1 MTTEEMNGYKLR
13 ITQAG
18 IAELTVIMLEM
29 EMQWIQEAVSS
40 YDAGNT
46 EEFLDCVSKA
56 QGTQVEL
63 MNVLNMENPVAVD
76 MFSVFA
82 YINKLLIQSKIK
94 REPQEL
100 SRCREM
106 LGKFHESFQKIA
118 DTDKAGPVMEQSEKV
133 YAGLT
138 YGTHGLVESSMGGH
152 DYSV

>member
-1 MTTEEMNGYKLR
+1 MTKDEMNVYKLR

-18 IAELTVIMLEM
+18 IAELTLIMLEM
-29 EMQWIQEAVSS
+29 EMQWMDEAVLA
-40 YDAGNT
+40 YDGGNI
-46 EEFLDCVSKA
+46 EGFLDCVDKA

-94 REPQEL
+94 KEPQEL

-106 LGKFHESFQKIA
+106 LGKFYQSLQAIA
-118 DTDKAGPVMEQSEKV
+118 GSDTAGPVMEQSEKV